1 MPTTL
6 ASLAHLV
13 GGELVGDGSLEITGA
28 ATLLDAKAGDVTLVD
43 RNEKAGVL
51 ASARASAAIVPRGFP
66 LESLTMPAVVVADVH
81 QAFTL
86 LVLHFRPPRP
96 EQRIGISPQA
106 IVSPSARIADDVDV
120 HAGATIGSD
129 VTIGPGSTIYP
140 GARIMAGC
148 KLGRNVTVH
157 PNAVLYERTVVGENS
172 AIHANVVIGAHGFG
186 YRMLDGANRPA
197 AQLGWVEIGR
207 DCEIGACS
215 TVDRGTYG
223 PTIIG
228 DGTKLDNLVMIAHN
242 CRIGRHNMICSQV
255 GVAGSTTTGDYVVMA
270 GQVGVRDH
278 VHIGER
284 AILAAKAGVSSDV
297 PAGAHMLG
305 TPAIREREQKIQFAA
320 MSKLP
325 EMRRQLKR
333 LQRIVDELVGPDQ
346 TAEVES
352 VQAKDAA

>member
-6 ASLAHLV
+6 AALAHLV
-13 GGELVGDGSLEITGA
+13 GGELVGDGTLEITGA
-28 ATLLDAKAGDVTLVD
+28 AALLDAQPNDITLVD
-43 RNEKAGVL
+43 RTEKAAAL
-51 ASARASAAIVPRGFP
+51 AAAQARAAIVPRGFP
-66 LESLTMPAVVVADVH
+66 LESLTMPAIVAADVH
-81 QAFTL
+81 QAFIAI
-86 LVLHFRPPRP
+86 VLHFRPPRP
-96 EQRIGISPQA
+96 QQRIG
-106 IVSPSARIADDVDV
+106 VSPHAVVSPAARLAEDVDV
-120 HAGATIGSD
+120 HAGATIEADVVVGS
-129 VTIGPGSTIYP
+129 GSTIYP

-148 KLGRNVTVH
+148 KLGRNVAIH
-157 PNAVLYERTVVGENS
+157 PNAVLYERTIVGDDS
-172 AIHANVVIGAHGFG
+172 VIHANVVIGCHGFG
-186 YRMLDGANRPA
+186 YRMLDGANRPS

-223 PTIIG
+223 PTLIG

-284 AILAAKAGVSSDV
+284 AILAAKAGISSDV
-297 PAGAHMLG
+297 PADAHMLG

-333 LQRIVDELVGPDQ
+333 LQRIVDELTGTEARGDNTTP
-346 TAEVES
+346 
-352 VQAKDAA
+352 QAKDAA